1 MNTTTPNA
9 LLAAADLPLFDAIT
23 PEQVGPAVDQLLADA
38 NAALER
44 VTAPDF
50 PADWKAMANVLDVAT
65 ERLGRASSRTSRR
78 RPRCDRLRTSR
89 SSTTRPRTSRFPI
102 ARRGG

>member
-38 NAALER
+38 NAALEQ

-50 PADWKAMANVLDVAT
+50 PAAT
-65 ERLGRASSRTSRR
+65 SFRPTWNPWVPGPGRW
-78 RPRCDRLRTSR
+78 
-89 SSTTRPRTSRFPI
+89 
-102 ARRGG
+102 